1 MNTTRI
7 RTPRVAAAVAIAAL
21 MTTVVAVAAPGAS
34 DAAGTGHKG
43 DRQAGAKAAQQS
55 PRQAPVKAAADQAK
69 VSWKPMWHSEFG
81 TSADQWPDAWKSAPQ
96 ASLSDWSV
104 LDRTMVS
111 WEKKSQ
117 ARYLK
122 RNVDQSGGNLVIT
135 TRRVCATKAPSGHL
149 DFSWLKNSQ
158 PSVDRCAGKRD
169 HPVYT
174 SGRLQMQNPAFQP
187 TGANVRIDFKATLPT
202 QPATG
207 TRQAL
212 WANNAT
218 SYCNPTDKVV
228 TNLGEVDALEWYG
241 NAPSG
246 SFSTTH
252 MSCRGTGDDPWQTI
266 RREHRDPVQAGTT
279 HIWSVRKTG
288 NSVSYYLD
296 GQRVEEKSS
305 RRPDSCGT
313 APFDVP
319 APADCNVIMNS
330 PWMTILQGE
339 VFKGKFD
346 AGKRQSGPNDVADF
360 AKQQLKVD
368 WVRVYTR

>member
-1 MNTTRI
+1 MNANVFKRK
-7 RTPRVAAAVAIAAL
+7 RAATALALACAVTATVAI
-21 MTTVVAVAAPGAS
+21 TAPGTS
-34 DAAGTGHKG
+34 DAAGKG
-43 DRQAGAKAAQQS
+43 RDARHGDQQTAAA
-55 PRQAPVKAAADQAK
+55 APAEATVKAAAVQAK

-122 RNVDQSGGNLVIT
+122 SNVDQSGGNLVIT

-158 PSVDRCAGKRD
+158 PSVDRCAGKRN

-174 SGRLQMQNPAFQP
+174 SGRLQMQNQAFQP
-187 TGANVRIDFKATLPT
+187 SGANVRIDFKATLPT

-218 SYCNPTDKVV
+218 SYCSSTDKVV

-296 GQRVEEKSS
+296 GKRVEEKSS
-305 RRPDSCGT
+305 KRPDTCGT

-339 VFKGKFD
+339 VFKGDFHAD
-346 AGKRQSGPNDVADF
+346 KRQSGPNNKADF